1 MKKFTKKVLM
11 DRLDFTEDEAKLI
24 IKAQSQFPELLTLN
38 DNENGFVVSSRK
50 LHEQLGV
57 GRDYTNW
64 AKGRISKYNFVE
76 NVDFT
81 AIWNDAKTGV
91 VVEYNG
97 NPNSM
102 VKLGYTIDYL
112 FTLERA
118 KELCMVENNDNGT
131 LCRRYFILMEKA
143 VKKMS
148 DWLLVREPQ
157 KQGYKD
163 MSKAIRD
170 SYMQLH
176 NGEEPNQFVYINN
189 ADMINLALLG
199 HKSKAMKDLLEVEHN
214 NPLRDHITSEVNKA
228 LYELQQLNESLL
240 YSNVDFN
247 TRRSIIETTV
257 RSKYTDVRA
266 KFTNEFAKE
275 LSLMEDDNI

>member
-24 IKAQSQFPELLTLN
+24 VKAQSQFPELLTL
-38 DNENGFVVSSRK
+38 DENENGFVVSSRR
-50 LHEQLGV
+50 LHEQLEV
-57 GRDYTNW
+57 GRYYATW
-64 AKGRISKYNFVE
+64 IHGRISKYNFIE

-81 AIWNDAKTGV
+81 TTWYETKTGF

-102 VKLGYTIDYL
+102 TKHGYTVDYL

-148 DWLLVREPQ
+148 DWVLVREPQ

-170 SYMQLH
+170 SYKQLH

-199 HKSKAMKDLLEVEHN
+199 YKSKAMKELLEIEYN
-214 NPLRDHITSEVNKA
+214 NPLRDHITLEVNKA

-240 YSNVDFN
+240 NSNIDFN
-247 TRRSIIETTV
+247 TRKTIIETRVKT
-257 RSKYTDVRA
+257 KYMDVKARFA
-266 KFTNEFAKE
+266 NEFAEE
-275 LSLMEDDNI
+275 LKYITEEK

>member
-11 DRLDFTEDEAKLI
+11 DRLDFTEDDAKLI
-24 IKAQSQFPELLTLN
+24 VKAQSQFPELLTL
-38 DNENGFVVSSRK
+38 DENENGFVVSSRK

-64 AKGRISKYNFVE
+64 VKGRISKYNFVE

-81 AIWNDAKTGV
+81 TVWSYAKTGV
-91 VVEYNG
+91 AMEYSG
-97 NPNSM
+97 NSNKM
-102 VKLGYTIDYL
+102 KALGGTIDYL

-170 SYMQLH
+170 SYIQLH
-176 NGEEPNQFVYINN
+176 NGEEPTQFVYINN

-199 HKSKAMKDLLEVEHN
+199 HKSKAMKGLLEIEYN
-214 NPLRDHITSEVNKA
+214 NALRDHITLEVNKA

-247 TRRSIIETTV
+247 TRKSIIETTV
-257 RSKYTDVRA
+257 KTKYLDVKARFA
-266 KFTNEFAKE
+266 NEFAEE
-275 LSLMEDDNI
+275 LKYITEGE